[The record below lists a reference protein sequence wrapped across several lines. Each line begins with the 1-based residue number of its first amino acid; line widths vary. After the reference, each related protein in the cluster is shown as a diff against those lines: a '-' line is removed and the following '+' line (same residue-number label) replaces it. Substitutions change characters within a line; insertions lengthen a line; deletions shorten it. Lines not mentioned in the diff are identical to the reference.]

1 MTALL
6 FPAIACDYD
15 GTLAVHDGIP
25 PATVEALDRARA
37 AGIALVLVTGRTLF
51 ELTRVCEHLHRF
63 DAVVAENGG
72 VLYFP
77 RDRAM
82 RVEGPAPPPR
92 LLEELDRRGV
102 PFQVGRVVV
111 ATMHQF
117 RDAALEAVRAAEV
130 TVDVVTNRAALML
143 LPPLISKGTG
153 VTSALLALGI
163 APRDVLA
170 IGDAD
175 NDLALFDAC
184 GWSACPDDALG
195 EVKRRVDWILPGGAG
210 DGVGTAITERVLSG
224 KLPPPR
230 HGQHFV
236 HLGWVTATSDP
247 VEIPARGVN
256 VLVQGDSLCGKS
268 SFVGGLAERLAA
280 ADEAVCVIDP
290 EGDYGVL
297 RQLPRARVIPVSLEE
312 HWADVLDALRV
323 SSPVV
328 ADLSAA
334 PHSAQ
339 VALAASGLARLRR
352 ARERFG
358 TPHWIVIDE
367 AHYLLHRSGIPA
379 ARAGLDAKGVCLV
392 TYRASWLPLAV
403 CAEMDVF
410 VVGRTT
416 DPDEVVFLRTLLH
429 ARGIDGTVCADVASE
444 LAVGSFVLV
453 RPGSPAATFVPPP
466 RAIRHVRHRAKY
478 LDRSVAPHHHFRFLA
493 GGEVVVKS
501 VGTLEDFT
509 AALGV
514 VPAWTL
520 AHHAGRGD
528 FSRWIRDVF
537 RDDVLAD
544 RVAKLE
550 RRSCRGDVTNFAAVA
565 AALISAALEASPA
578 CGARAPRGVP
588 PQLGQSP
595 RGEVTL

>member
-1 MTALL
+1 MPALL

-25 PATVEALDRARA
+25 PGTVTALGRARA
-37 AGIALVLVTGRTLF
+37 AGIALVLATGRTLF
-51 ELTRVCEHLHRF
+51 ELTRVCEHLDLF

-92 LLEELDRRGV
+92 LLEELDRRDV
-102 PFQVGRVVV
+102 PFQAGRVVV
-111 ATMHQF
+111 ATLHEF
-117 RDAALEAVRAAEV
+117 RDMALEAVRAAGV

-143 LPPLISKGTG
+143 LPPLISKGSG
-153 VTSALLALGI
+153 VTSALLALGV

-184 GWSACPDDALG
+184 GWSACPDDALVD
-195 EVKRRVDWILPGGAG
+195 VKRRVDWILPGGAG
-210 DGVGTAITERVLSG
+210 DGVGTAITERILAG

-247 VEIPARGVN
+247 VEIPGRGVN

-280 ADEAVCVIDP
+280 IQDTVCVIDP

-297 RQLPRARVIPVSLEE
+297 GQLPRARVVPVSLDE
-312 HWADVLDALRV
+312 HWADVVDALMG

-328 ADLSAA
+328 ADLSVA

-358 TPHWIVIDE
+358 MPHWIVVDE

-379 ARAGLDAKGVCLV
+379 ASAGFEAKGVCLA
-392 TYRASWLPLAV
+392 TYRASWLPPAV

-410 VVGRTT
+410 VMGRTT
-416 DPDEVVFLRTLLH
+416 DPDEVAFLRTLLH
-429 ARGIDGTVCADVASE
+429 ARGIDGGVCMDVASE
-444 LAVGSFVLV
+444 LAVGTFALV
-453 RPGSPAATFVPPP
+453 RPGSSPVTFVPPP

-478 LDRSVAPHHHFRFLA
+478 LERSVAPHRHFRFLGA
-493 GGEVVVKS
+493 NDVVVKS
-501 VGTLEDFT
+501 VGTLEDF
-509 AALGV
+509 AATLGA
-514 VPAWTL
+514 VPASTL
-520 AHHAGRGD
+520 AHHARHGD

-550 RRSCRGDVTNFAAVA
+550 RRSCRGDVPNFGAVT
-565 AALISAALEASPA
+565 AALIMTALAASLSPVSTERQ
-578 CGARAPRGVP
+578 C
-588 PQLGQSP
+588 
-595 RGEVTL
+595 